1 MVGSYLLTQ
10 ISTVADSPLRRVC
23 SDQHCRTQLMTQIST
38 VADSS
43 PMDHAGHTVKNSA
56 WKAVGRAF
64 ANSLANPSGFRV
76 PYLPG
81 TSSIYTSRRFVS
93 DPCSKY
99 RQVLGFR
106 VPHQWG
112 KLPLHF
118 QIAVENP
125 GNPVL
130 TTLNEI
136 HPFGTPFYPVCT
148 PSQYLPLVTH
158 IRPRSSLRT
167 T

>member
-1 MVGSYLLTQ
+1 
-10 ISTVADSPLRRVC
+10 
-23 SDQHCRTQLMTQIST
+23 
-38 VADSS
+38 
-43 PMDHAGHTVKNSA
+43 MDHAGHTVKNSA

-64 ANSLANPSGFRV
+64 ADPLANPSGFRV

-81 TSSIYTSRRFVS
+81 TSNIYTSRRFVP

-106 VPHQWG
+106 VPYQWG
-112 KLPLHF
+112 KLLIHF

-125 GNPVL
+125 GNPVV

-136 HPFGTPFYPVCT
+136 QFFDTLLYPVCT
-148 PSQYLPLVTH
+148 PSQHLPLVTH
-158 IRPRSSLRT
+158 IRPRSSLRAT
-167 T
+167 